1 MEVPVEEARGSTRG
15 SGGRGG
21 RLVSCTLRTTWRDF
35 EGTMEHM
42 PAAMGVRTEE
52 GVTEEAAWEEAPLAA
67 RVRAVVADQEMAVAA
82 ADSAVVVVAK
92 VAEDLA
98 AALAV
103 ALAPA
108 MVAALAA
115 VALAGTMA
123 AWEAAVGVTH
133 RAPSRRQRLDCG
145 QMAKGRCQCSSPQT
159 WRRRSRC
166 VAGRRAATPVRPAR
180 P

>member
-1 MEVPVEEARGSTRG
+1 
-15 SGGRGG
+15 
-21 RLVSCTLRTTWRDF
+21 
-35 EGTMEHM
+35 MEHM

-67 RVRAVVADQEMAVAA
+67 RVGAVVADQEMAVAAGVEAAGWAAAA

-123 AWEAAVGVTH
+123 AEAAVGVTH

-166 VAGRRAATPVRPAR
+166 VAGRRAATSVRPAR

>member
-1 MEVPVEEARGSTRG
+1 M
-15 SGGRGG
+15 
-21 RLVSCTLRTTWRDF
+21 SCTLRTTWRDF

-82 ADSAVVVVAK
+82 GVEAAGWVVAAADSAVVVVAK

-123 AWEAAVGVTH
+123 AWEAAAGATH